1 VKVNDDFSNL
11 SKEIAK
17 ATPTGVKMANYN
29 PSNTAAKCPDIDATW
44 AAVATPLPPVANLDA
59 CSCMMD
65 TLGCT
70 VNTDK
75 VDEKDFGDLF
85 GVVCGYKSGKYCQG
99 IARNATT
106 GSYGAYGMCN
116 ATEQLAF
123 AFNQYALAN
132 SNGGCDFSGSATTKV
147 AAKTTSGACSTLL
160 SQAGAAG
167 TGTVTSAPTGA
178 SAAKS
183 TGAGSALGV
192 SHFETGFLTMGVYLI
207 GASLSGM
214 AMILL

>member
-1 VKVNDDFSNL
+1 
-11 SKEIAK
+11 
-17 ATPTGVKMANYN
+17 MAEYN
-29 PSNTAAKCPDIDATW
+29 PTNTAAKCPDLDATW
-44 AAVATPLPPVANLDA
+44 AAVATPLPPAANAEA

-70 VNTDK
+70 VNTNK
-75 VDEKDFGDLF
+75 VNSENYGDLF
-85 GVVCGYKSGKYCQG
+85 GVVCGYKSGKYCAG

-147 AAKTTSGACSTLL
+147 AAKTTSGACGTLL

-167 TGTVTSAPTGA
+167 TGTVTSAPTGD
-178 SAAKS
+178 AAKS

>member
-1 VKVNDDFSNL
+1 
-11 SKEIAK
+11 
-17 ATPTGVKMANYN
+17 MADYN
-29 PSNTAAKCPDIDATW
+29 PTNTAAASCPAVDATW
-44 AAVATPLPPVANLDA
+44 AAVATPLPPAANTAA

-75 VDEKDFGDLF
+75 VDEEDFGDLF
-85 GVVCGYKSGKYCQG
+85 GVVCGYKSGKYCEG
-99 IARNATT
+99 ITRNATT
-106 GSYGAYGMCN
+106 GTYGAYGMCN

-132 SNGGCDFSGSATTKV
+132 KNGGCDFSGSATTKV
-147 AAKTTSGACSTLL
+147 AAKTTSGSCATLL
-160 SQAGAAG
+160 AQAGTDGA
-167 TGTVTSAPTGA
+167 GTVTSAPTGG
-178 SAAKS
+178 AAGS

-192 SHFETGFLTMGVYLI
+192 SHFETGFLTMGVYLV